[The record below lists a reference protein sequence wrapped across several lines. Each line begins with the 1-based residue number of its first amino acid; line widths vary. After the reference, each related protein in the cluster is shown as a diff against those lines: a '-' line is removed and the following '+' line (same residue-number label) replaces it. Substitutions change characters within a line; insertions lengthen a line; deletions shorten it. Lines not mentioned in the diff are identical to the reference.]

1 MTKEGKSVSYYKK
14 VRKIFGGKGLGGLP
28 LIKNVNEFALSHI
41 HSDFANV
48 QGHKMLLDPNDSLN
62 LSIKE
67 IHEPFET
74 ELIKNQINENDIVID
89 IGAHIGY
96 YTLVMAKLVGK
107 NGKVFAFEPNPL
119 NFGILQKNIESN
131 GYFNVVL
138 DNKAVSNKNGKTDL
152 YLCEGNSGMHRIH
165 PSEYCKDKIQ
175 VDVIKL
181 NDYLSV
187 DIIKKIRLIK
197 IDAEG
202 TELEVLEG
210 LSEALK
216 NSQINIF
223 MEFVPKHIAEHGSK
237 PYEVLKFLDKYNF
250 KIFIINEQKQ
260 KMEEITDL
268 NKIEE
273 KYSNGTNLF
282 CQKF

>member
-1 MTKEGKSVSYYKK
+1 
-14 VRKIFGGKGLGGLP
+14 
-28 LIKNVNEFALSHI
+28 
-41 HSDFANV
+41 
-48 QGHKMLLDPNDSLN
+48 
-62 LSIKE
+62 
-67 IHEPFET
+67 
-74 ELIKNQINENDIVID
+74 
-89 IGAHIGY
+89 
-96 YTLVMAKLVGK
+96 
-107 NGKVFAFEPNPL
+107 
-119 NFGILQKNIESN
+119 
-131 GYFNVVL
+131 
-138 DNKAVSNKNGKTDL
+138 
-152 YLCEGNSGMHRIH
+152 MHRIH

-187 DIIKKIRLIK
+187 NIIKKIRLIK

-202 TELEVLEG
+202 SELEVLEG